1 MKVGELTKNTIN
13 SPSHPRLPFSRLHDG
28 FIIPTTKYNIV
39 FLLLTE
45 TPLTKTE
52 GSGVGV
58 STSGRTRSG
67 VVARSGDDL
76 SGQITEELM
85 GSMRVKIATA
95 LGVGEGEGDE
105 AGRVVVSDASGD
117 GSHVSIDVVS
127 SAFEGK
133 TSVQRQRLVYKAIW
147 EELQEAVHAVDAMT
161 CKTPSE
167 ERGE

>member
-1 MKVGELTKNTIN
+1 MKHESRVGELTKNTITL
-13 SPSHPRLPFSRLHDG
+13 SPFFRLHDG
-28 FIIPTTKYNIV
+28 FINHIKYNNV

-45 TPLTKTE
+45 TPVTKTE

-95 LGVGEGEGDE
+95 
-105 AGRVVVSDASGD
+105 
-117 GSHVSIDVVS
+117 
-127 SAFEGK
+127 
-133 TSVQRQRLVYKAIW
+133 
-147 EELQEAVHAVDAMT
+147 
-161 CKTPSE
+161 
-167 ERGE
+167 

>member
-1 MKVGELTKNTIN
+1 M
-13 SPSHPRLPFSRLHDG
+13 
-28 FIIPTTKYNIV
+28 
-39 FLLLTE
+39 
-45 TPLTKTE
+45 
-52 GSGVGV
+52 GV

-95 LGVGEGEGDE
+95 LGVGEGDE